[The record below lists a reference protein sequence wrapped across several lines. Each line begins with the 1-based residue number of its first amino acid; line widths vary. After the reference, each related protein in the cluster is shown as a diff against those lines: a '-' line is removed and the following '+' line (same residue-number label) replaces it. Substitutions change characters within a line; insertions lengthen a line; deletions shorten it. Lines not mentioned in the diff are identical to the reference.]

1 MWTII
6 KYKSQELQTAKKNL
20 ILKFEDKPIFYL
32 PKIKYQKII
41 NKKVKSFEKN
51 ILENY
56 MICFH
61 KNFSDANFIT
71 RLKNLR
77 GISYFL
83 SGYQN
88 NQNDILNF
96 VNNCKNY
103 EDKDGFL
110 NSKFFDEFIG
120 NKAKFISGPFTNM
133 IFQILK
139 RQKNKLEIL
148 IGNKKATVSIDKNMY
163 CPV

>member
-88 NQNDILNF
+88 NQNDILVF
-96 VNNCKNY
+96 VKSNKKAILKKLKKRPGFNYKLFIKFKKIQLPLDYKMKKSHFIIKNN
-103 EDKDGFL
+103 
-110 NSKFFDEFIG
+110 
-120 NKAKFISGPFTNM
+120 FTNKSVKRD
-133 IFQILK
+133 IKYILK
-139 RQKNKLEIL
+139 RIL
-148 IGNKKATVSIDKNMY
+148 
-163 CPV
+163 

>member
-120 NKAKFISGPFTNM
+120 NKA
-133 IFQILK
+133 
-139 RQKNKLEIL
+139 
-148 IGNKKATVSIDKNMY
+148 
-163 CPV
+163 

>member
-20 ILKFEDKPIFYL
+20 ISEFEEKPIFYL
-32 PKIKYQKII
+32 PKIKYQKVI
-41 NKKVKSFEKN
+41 NKKIRNYEKN

-61 KNFSDANFIT
+61 KNFSDAKFIV
-71 RLKNLR
+71 RLKNLK

-83 SGYQN
+83 NGYQN
-88 NQNDILNF
+88 NQSDISNF

-110 NSKFFDEFIG
+110 NSKFFDECISD
-120 NKAKFISGPFTNM
+120 KAKFISGPFTDM